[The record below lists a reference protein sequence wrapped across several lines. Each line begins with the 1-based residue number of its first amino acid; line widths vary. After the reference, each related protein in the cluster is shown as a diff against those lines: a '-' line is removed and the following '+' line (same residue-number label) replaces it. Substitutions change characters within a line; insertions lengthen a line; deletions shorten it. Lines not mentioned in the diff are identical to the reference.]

1 MTVEARRDDSFG
13 ARNRFLTDTP
23 PPQQRQRDRT
33 IGGISLSLS
42 AHVAAL
48 IIVGVVVSRAPI
60 SDSSPS
66 VVSTIP
72 MRFVLP
78 LGGGGGGE
86 GGGNNAPTP
95 ARRAQ
100 LVGPEAVALPTV
112 QHGRSERIV
121 DTPEPVQRIAIPD
134 PQVNAGLQET
144 IGSVTA
150 VASPDLASRGPGSG
164 PGADGTRGPSSG
176 PGSPGPG
183 MGPGGPGPGS
193 GGDGPY
199 PGNGVSWPSLI
210 VEVKPAY
217 TAEAM
222 RARIEGVVELEI
234 VVLAD
239 GTVGR
244 ITLTRSLD
252 SRFGLDEEA
261 IKAVRRWR
269 FDPAKLAGKP
279 VTVRVPVEVSF
290 RLR

>member
-1 MTVEARRDDSFG
+1 MSVEARRDDSFG

-23 PPQQRQRDRT
+23 PSLQRQRERT
-33 IGGISLSLS
+33 LGGISLSLS

-48 IIVGVVVSRAPI
+48 VIVGVVVSRAPI

-66 VVSTIP
+66 VVSTVP
-72 MRFVLP
+72 LRFVLP
-78 LGGGGGGE
+78 LGGGGSGE
-86 GGGNNAPTP
+86 GGGNNSPTP
-95 ARRAQ
+95 VRRAQ

-112 QHGRSERIV
+112 QRGRSERIE

-134 PQVNAGLQET
+134 QQVNAGLQET

-150 VASPDLASRGPGSG
+150 VANPDLTSRGPGSG
-164 PGADGTRGPSSG
+164 AGADGTRGTSSG

-183 MGPGGPGPGS
+183 MGPGSPGPGS

-217 TAEAM
+217 TADAM

>member
-13 ARNRFLTDTP
+13 ARNRFLTDAP
-23 PPQQRQRDRT
+23 PPQPRRRERT

-48 IIVGVVVSRAPI
+48 VIVGVVVSRAPV
-60 SDSSPS
+60 SDSSPHI
-66 VVSTIP
+66 VSTIP

-78 LGGGGGGE
+78 LDGGGVGE
-86 GGGNNAPTP
+86 AGGNNSSTP
-95 ARRAQ
+95 SRRAQ

-112 QHGRSERIV
+112 QHGRSERID
-121 DTPEPVQRIAIPD
+121 DTPDPVQRIAIPD

-144 IGSVTA
+144 VGSVTA
-150 VASPDLASRGPGSG
+150 VANPDLTSRGPGTGS
-164 PGADGTRGPSSG
+164 GADGTRGSSSG
-176 PGSPGPG
+176 PGGPG
-183 MGPGGPGPGS
+183 SGLGPGGPGPGS
-193 GGDGPY
+193 GGEGT

>member
-23 PPQQRQRDRT
+23 PPKRRQRERT

-48 IIVGVVVSRAPI
+48 VIVGIVVSRAPI

-66 VVSTIP
+66 IVSAVP

-78 LGGGGGGE
+78 LSGGGQGE
-86 GGGNNAPTP
+86 GEGNNSPTP

-100 LVGPEAVALPTV
+100 LVGPEAVALPTI
-112 QHGRSERIV
+112 QRGRSERV
-121 DTPEPVQRIAIPD
+121 EDTPEPVQRIAIPD

-144 IGSVTA
+144 VGSVTA
-150 VASPDLASRGPGSG
+150 VANPDLTSRGPGTG
-164 PGADGTRGPSSG
+164 AGADGTRGSS
-176 PGSPGPG
+176 S
-183 MGPGGPGPGS
+183 GPGGPGPGLGPGNPGVGS
-193 GGDGPY
+193 GGEGT

-244 ITLTRSLD
+244 VTLTRSLD
-252 SRFGLDEEA
+252 ARFGLDEEA